1 MDSKKANQLL
11 ERVNAL
17 HRSLHP
23 STAEGQDISAIER
36 DLMLSYLRQLYEL
49 YLRESPLSASSAS
62 PKPAETSIPTA
73 EIPSPPPPQAPPSIP
88 TEMASIAVPAASPSP
103 QSPPSSPPIA
113 ETPIAE
119 TPIAKAPIAMTPI
132 AETTASPT
140 PPSAPPPYKAKHP
153 KLDQLFA
160 QPATKELSERLAQQP
175 LKDLTRALTINNR
188 VQYANTLFAG
198 NSDLMNSV
206 LMRLNQLDSMAN
218 ARPDLEELALSF
230 NWTEEEKIPVAQ
242 DFIKLVNR
250 RYV

>member
-23 STAEGQDISAIER
+23 SAAEDPEISAIER

-49 YLRESPLSASSAS
+49 YLAESPLPASTTTTT
-62 PKPAETSIPTA
+62 PTKTKLPPAEM
-73 EIPSPPPPQAPPSIP
+73 PSP
-88 TEMASIAVPAASPSP
+88 VAA
-103 QSPPSSPPIA
+103 
-113 ETPIAE
+113 
-119 TPIAKAPIAMTPI
+119 
-132 AETTASPT
+132 AETTPSAAPVAPPAAPQT
-140 PPSAPPPYKAKHP
+140 PPSAPAAAPPSAEAPIIRTPLAEAPTTPPPSSYTPPPAPSSFKASHP
-153 KLDQLFA
+153 KLAQLFA

-188 VQYANTLFAG
+188 VQYANTLFGG

-206 LMRLNQLDSMAN
+206 LLRLNQLESMAS
-218 ARPDLEELALSF
+218 ARPDLEELALEF

>member
-1 MDSKKANQLL
+1 
-11 ERVNAL
+11 
-17 HRSLHP
+17 
-23 STAEGQDISAIER
+23 
-36 DLMLSYLRQLYEL
+36 
-49 YLRESPLSASSAS
+49 
-62 PKPAETSIPTA
+62 
-73 EIPSPPPPQAPPSIP
+73 
-88 TEMASIAVPAASPSP
+88 
-103 QSPPSSPPIA
+103 
-113 ETPIAE
+113 
-119 TPIAKAPIAMTPI
+119 MTPI